1 MKGELKSI
9 LDIVRHWRTIKDGI
23 YITGKSQKTEFSC
36 WWCMQ
41 KPKKQTLT
49 RSKQLRLRR
58 WQRRSNVMD
67 KELFADLMQSMKEA
81 VDIAKGE
88 LPPSRMFTVAPPD
101 VKQVRE
107 KTGLSQSAFA
117 QMIGVKVKT
126 LQNWEQHRRQPTGAA
141 AALLTIFD
149 RAPDVAIKALH
160 AAPGDQVR

>member
-1 MKGELKSI
+1 
-9 LDIVRHWRTIKDGI
+9 
-23 YITGKSQKTEFSC
+23 
-36 WWCMQ
+36 
-41 KPKKQTLT
+41 
-49 RSKQLRLRR
+49 
-58 WQRRSNVMD
+58 MD

-81 VDIAKGE
+81 VEITKGE
-88 LPPSRMFTVAPPD
+88 LPPSRVFTVTPPD

-160 AAPGDQVR
+160 AAPGDQVS